1 MSIPKEFKKKRI
13 LFSFT
18 LGFGLLAFFL
28 YQSDLKEIWE
38 QVKEAE
44 FLPIA
49 LAFLLH
55 YSTYLVRG
63 YRWKQILTKIGFKGS
78 SWGLGKITLI
88 FQSVDCIV
96 PAKLGDLYGA
106 HLVKLNY
113 NFSRSS
119 SLGSIVLQRFLD
131 AAGNF
136 FLMVGAVFFLFG
148 RKVPSQMVSL
158 IHWSVGF
165 ILTGTL
171 IGVLFLWK
179 SGWFSRHLPEKLQVL
194 IESFKEGLRPKMRT
208 LPLLT
213 GLTLLIWLLEAGRFY
228 CICQSIN
235 VAAGFPSAIIISLL
249 AALATAIPFT
259 PSGLGAVELVM
270 VNLMTLLD
278 FPSGPIKYSI
288 IILDRL
294 VSYWSQIPIGLITLG
309 VSSYSGMKIWN
320 LQEGTKTKS
329 YQEVNP

>member
-13 LFSFT
+13 IFSFT

-28 YQSDLKEIWE
+28 YQSNLKEIWE

-78 SWGLGKITLI
+78 SRGLGKITLI

-96 PAKLGDLYGA
+96 PAKLADFYGA

-113 NFSRSS
+113 HLRRSA
-119 SLGSIVLQRFLD
+119 SLGSILLQRFLD
-131 AAGNF
+131 AVGS
-136 FLMVGAVFFLFG
+136 FLLIVGAVLFLFG
-148 RKVPSQMVSL
+148 RKIPSQIVSL

-165 ILTGTL
+165 ILAGTL
-171 IGVLFLWK
+171 MGVLFLWK
-179 SGWFSRHLPEKLQVL
+179 SGWFSRHLPERLEVL
-194 IESFKEGLRPKMRT
+194 VESFKEGLRPEMRS

-213 GLTLLIWLLEAGRFY
+213 GSTLLIWLLEAGRFY
-228 CICQSIN
+228 CICQS
-235 VAAGFPSAIIISLL
+235 VHMDVGFSAAIIIPL
-249 AALATAIPFT
+249 AAAMASAIPFT
-259 PSGLGAVELVM
+259 PAGLGAVELVM
-270 VNLMTLLD
+270 VSLMTLLD

-288 IILDRL
+288 IMLDRL
-294 VSYWSQIPIGLITLG
+294 VSYWSQIPIGLTTLG
-309 VSSYSGMKIWN
+309 ISGYSGMKIWN
-320 LQEGTKTKS
+320 LQEETKTKN

>member
-55 YSTYLVRG
+55 YSTYLIRG
-63 YRWKQILTKIGFKGS
+63 LRWKEILLKLGFKGS

-113 NFSRSS
+113 HLRRSA
-119 SLGSIVLQRFLD
+119 SLGSILLQRFLD
-131 AAGNF
+131 TAGT
-136 FLMVGAVFFLFG
+136 FLLIVGAVFFLFG
-148 RKVPSQMVSL
+148 RTIPSQMISL
-158 IHWSVGF
+158 LHWSVGF

-171 IGVLFLWK
+171 IGILFLWK
-179 SGWFSRHLPEKLQVL
+179 SGWVSRHLPKRLEVL
-194 IESFKEGLRPKMRT
+194 VESFKEGLRPETKS

-213 GLTLLIWLLEAGRFY
+213 ASTLLIWLLEAGRFY
-228 CICQSIN
+228 CICQSVHID
-235 VAAGFPSAIIISLL
+235 VGFAAAIIIPL
-249 AALATAIPFT
+249 AAAMASAIPFT